1 MCSDIVRP
9 SQPYMTIDLINVLY
23 IFSLVI
29 FYISRDC
36 KTNRRVCALHKLSA
50 ATQLGAVV
58 NVIHV
63 FPWKSSKPQGHGAI
77 WARVVSVYNQADQAQ
92 QYKIYLEMFSGHTE
106 RFTASYAPS
115 D

>member
-1 MCSDIVRP
+1 
-9 SQPYMTIDLINVLY
+9 MTIGLINVLY

-36 KTNRRVCALHKLSA
+36 KTNRRVCALHTRKLSA

-58 NVIHV
+58 VNVIHV
-63 FPWKSSKPQGHGAI
+63 GPWKSSKPQGHGTI
-77 WARVVSVYNQADQAQ
+77 WARVVNNEADQAQ
-92 QYKIYLEMFSGHTE
+92 QYNIYLEMFSGHTE
-106 RFTASYAPS
+106 RFTASYAPA